1 MGGYLILS
9 GEPMKISEYLRPED
23 IIPELAA
30 STKIEVLE
38 ELASVLAA
46 HHDGVDGKLLLD
58 KILEREKLGST
69 GIGDGIAIPHA
80 KLKSIGNIMVLFGRS
95 ARGVNFNALDGK
107 PVHIFFLLVARDENF
122 GAHLKLLARIS
133 RILKNP
139 SFRSHLLEARDT
151 ESIYQLIRE
160 QDERF

>member
-1 MGGYLILS
+1 
-9 GEPMKISEYLRPED
+9 MKISEYLKPED
-23 IIPELAA
+23 IIAELAA
-30 STKIEVLE
+30 VTKIEVIE
-38 ELASVLAA
+38 ELAAVLAD
-46 HHDGVDGKLLLD
+46 HHEGLDRKQLLEN
-58 KILEREKLGST
+58 ILEREKLGST

-80 KLKSIGNIMVLFGRS
+80 KLKTVGNIMVVFGRS
-95 ARGVNFNALDGK
+95 GRGVNFSALDGK

-139 SFRSHLLEARDT
+139 SFRSRLLEAGDA
-151 ESIYQLIRE
+151 ESIYQIIRE

>member
-1 MGGYLILS
+1 MGVYLIFS
-9 GEPMKISEYLRPED
+9 GELMKLSEYLRPED
-23 IIPELAA
+23 IIPELTA
-30 STKIEVLE
+30 STKIEALE
-38 ELASVLAA
+38 EMVSALAD
-46 HHDGVDGKLLLD
+46 HHDGLDRKLLLERV
-58 KILEREKLGST
+58 LEREKLGST
-69 GIGDGIAIPHA
+69 GIGGGIAIPHA
-80 KLKSIGNIMVLFGRS
+80 KLKSIENIMVAFGRS
-95 ARGVNFNALDGK
+95 RRGINFDALDGK

>member
-1 MGGYLILS
+1 LGGYLFFP
-9 GEPMKISEYLRPED
+9 GEHMKISEYLKPED
-23 IIPELAA
+23 VISELAA
-30 STKIEVLE
+30 VTKIEVIE
-38 ELASVLAA
+38 ELTAVLAG
-46 HHDGVDGKLLLD
+46 HHEGIDRKQLLE

-69 GIGDGIAIPHA
+69 GIGGGIAIPHA
-80 KLKSIGNIMVLFGRS
+80 KLKAVENIMVVFGRS
-95 ARGVNFNALDGK
+95 GRGVNFNALDGK

-139 SFRSHLLEARDT
+139 SFRKRLLEAGDA
-151 ESIYQLIRE
+151 ESIYQIIRE

>member
-1 MGGYLILS
+1 
-9 GEPMKISEYLRPED
+9 MKISEYLKPDD

-30 STKIEVLE
+30 VSKNEVIE
-38 ELASVLAA
+38 ELAAMLAG
-46 HHDGVDGKLLLD
+46 HHDGLDREQLLE

-80 KLKSIGNIMVLFGRS
+80 KLKAVGNIMVAFGRS
-95 ARGVNFNALDGK
+95 GRGVDFNALDGK
-107 PVHIFFLLVARDENF
+107 PVHILFLLVARDENF

-139 SFRSHLLEARDT
+139 SFRNRLMEAGDSQ
-151 ESIYQLIRE
+151 SIYQIIRE